1 MITNKRKKILLW
13 LLITF
18 VAFNLFALI
27 GSFLT
32 TTDNAGDSETPQ
44 SQTVTGDNDEQQS
57 QAITCE
63 SATQEDIDNISSGMS
78 DESYSVTSGFTSTLP
93 QSEIEK
99 ITDIFPSYTNPRIVA
114 AKVEGISGSSPTGLW
129 AIQQVT
135 DSGSLRI
142 TALNSTAREY
152 SVWGSASSDGS
163 AAAQL
168 RDQLLESAESI
179 KISGCID

>member
-1 MITNKRKKILLW
+1 MAKKGRKILFW
-13 LLITF
+13 LFIIF
-18 VAFNLFALI
+18 VGLPIVLAII

-32 TTDNAGDSETPQ
+32 TTENT
-44 SQTVTGDNDEQQS
+44 DENESQQS
-57 QAITCE
+57 QAITCKT
-63 SATQEDIDNISSGMS
+63 ATQVDLENISSGMS
-78 DESYSVTSGFTSTLP
+78 KKAYSVNSGFASTLP
-93 QSEIEK
+93 KNEIEK
-99 ITDIFPSYTNPRIVA
+99 ITNIFPSYTNPRIIA
-114 AKVEGISGSSPTGLW
+114 AKVEGISDSSPTGLW

-168 RDQLLESAESI
+168 RDQLLDSADSI
-179 KISGCID
+179 KISQCLD

>member
-1 MITNKRKKILLW
+1 MN
-13 LLITF
+13 
-18 VAFNLFALI
+18 
-27 GSFLT
+27 
-32 TTDNAGDSETPQ
+32 
-44 SQTVTGDNDEQQS
+44 
-57 QAITCE
+57 
-63 SATQEDIDNISSGMS
+63 
-78 DESYSVTSGFTSTLP
+78 SGFVSTLP
-93 QSEIEK
+93 KNEIEK
-99 ITDIFPSYTNPRIVA
+99 ITNIFPSYTNPRIIA

-168 RDQLLESAESI
+168 RDQLLDSADSI
-179 KISGCID
+179 KISQCLD